1 MFDPGIP
8 GRPPQSR
15 RLTMTDAQ
23 AGLLVAAPAIMAMAG
38 LLYRMGV
45 LQKGGAVA
53 AVVASLLI
61 AMVLFFEQ

>member
-1 MFDPGIP
+1 
-8 GRPPQSR
+8 
-15 RLTMTDAQ
+15 MTDAQ
-23 AGLLVAAPAIMAMAG
+23 AGPLVAAPAIMAMAG